1 MRTVSMALLGSVLV
15 ALAACGSS
23 VPPPNTEWEA
33 ASNDVG
39 RAESGGSPD
48 VPDARLHL
56 QLAREDLKQ
65 SKDLINKD
73 NKRALRLVELG
84 RAEAQLAL
92 SLAKAQSVQD
102 QARQAVADLQ
112 KVKGAQ

>member
-1 MRTVSMALLGSVLV
+1 MRTVPIALLGSVLV

-33 ASNDVG
+33 ASSDVG
-39 RAESGGSPD
+39 QATSGGAPD

-56 QLAREDLKQ
+56 QLAREDLQK

-73 NKRALRLVELG
+73 NRRALRLVELG

-92 SLAKAQSVQD
+92 SLAKSQAAQD
-102 QARQAVADLQ
+102 QARQAQADLQ